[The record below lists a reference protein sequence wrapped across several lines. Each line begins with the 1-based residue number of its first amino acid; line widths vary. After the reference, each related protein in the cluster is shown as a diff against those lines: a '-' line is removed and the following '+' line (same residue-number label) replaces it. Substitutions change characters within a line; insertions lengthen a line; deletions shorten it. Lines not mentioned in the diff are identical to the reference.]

1 MPRKRKRTRQ
11 YGIGRVF
18 PRGKRWSVR
27 FHGKEYSTGS
37 TDEQDAIK
45 LLLELRQKEAAGEL
59 PDGRNVV
66 SVPQLIAAY
75 LKRKKLA
82 PGTLET
88 YEGQAKHHLNPF
100 FSDVPLSRITTDLL
114 SDYREHREKEEVQWG
129 HNAKTPKRH
138 HKVGQTSINRELAL
152 LRAAMRDLS
161 KRRPKSLAG
170 VPYFPMESEKGNV
183 RKGFLRDEEFEEKLL
198 PELPRHLKALSACA
212 FFGGAR
218 RGEWLSVQVTGVDMD
233 ALIVYVPDTKTGV
246 PRDVP
251 IFDGP
256 MRDLLEAELIHHA
269 AICPDEPYLFT
280 YDGKRMKGV
289 GKAWRKACVRAGFP
303 TLRFHDMRRSATR
316 GMRDAGV
323 PEGVG
328 MKITGHL
335 TSSTYKRY
343 GIVDRANLDTAR
355 EKRGMARKAKQL
367 LRRVK

>member
-11 YGIGRVF
+11 YGFGRVF
-18 PRGKRWSVR
+18 QRGKRWSVR
-27 FHGKEYSTGS
+27 FHGREYATGS

-59 PDGRNVV
+59 PDSRNIG
-66 SVPQLIAAY
+66 SVPQLIAAF

-82 PGTLET
+82 PGTRTT
-88 YEGQAKHHLNPF
+88 YEGQARLHLNPF

-114 SDYREHREKEEVQWG
+114 SDYREHREKQEVQWG
-129 HNAKTPKRH
+129 HNAAEKQHH

-161 KRRPKSLAG
+161 KRRPKALAG

-218 RGEWLSVQVTGVDMD
+218 RGEWLSVQVTGVDME

-256 MRDLLEAELIHHA
+256 MRDLLEAELIYHNLM
-269 AICPDEPYLFT
+269 CPDEPYLFT

-303 TLRFHDMRRSATR
+303 ELHFHDLRRSAAR
-316 GMRDAGV
+316 GLRDAGV
-323 PEGVG
+323 PQTVR
-328 MKITGHL
+328 MRVLGHK
-335 TSSTYKRY
+335 TDSMDRRY
-343 GIVDRANLDTAR
+343 GISDRADMDVAR
-355 EKRGMARKAKQL
+355 EKRGMGRAGKTQ